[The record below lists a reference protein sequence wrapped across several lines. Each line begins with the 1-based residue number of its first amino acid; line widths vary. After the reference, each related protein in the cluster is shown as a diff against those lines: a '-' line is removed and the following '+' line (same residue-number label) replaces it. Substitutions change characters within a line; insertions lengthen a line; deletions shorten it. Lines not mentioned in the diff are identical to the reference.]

1 MTNDN
6 FTIDFFEFSFLVEA
20 CIPPRPIAR
29 GHFWGKL
36 IDFYYNQMNQ
46 VQRDNLFEWINRC
59 YGMEEGIKNKNED
72 CLLFNARFDKN
83 NQYEVTVKLDNI
95 VETREMFLWQGRY
108 HSSKNQFA
116 NNDYII
122 EVKKTN
128 NDQD

>member
-1 MTNDN
+1 
-6 FTIDFFEFSFLVEA
+6 
-20 CIPPRPIAR
+20 
-29 GHFWGKL
+29 
-36 IDFYYNQMNQ
+36 
-46 VQRDNLFEWINRC
+46 
-59 YGMEEGIKNKNED
+59 MEEGIKNKNED